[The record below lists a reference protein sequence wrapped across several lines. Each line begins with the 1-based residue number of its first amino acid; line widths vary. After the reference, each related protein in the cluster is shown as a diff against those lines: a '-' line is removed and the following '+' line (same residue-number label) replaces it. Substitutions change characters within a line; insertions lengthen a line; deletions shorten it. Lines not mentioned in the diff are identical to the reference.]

1 MSRIPQSFIDD
12 LVTRA
17 DIVDVVGS
25 RVPLKKKGKEY
36 TACCPFHHEKSP
48 SFFVSPEKQFYH
60 CFGCG
65 AHGTVLGFLMAHDRL
80 DFVEAVETLA
90 AQMGMEV
97 PREGENQPNENP
109 QAPLLAVLEECN
121 RFYQGELK
129 RNPKA
134 IAYLKQRGVGS
145 EIATLFG
152 LGYAPA
158 GYDTLE
164 HLFRTDN
171 AARERLKRAGMLS
184 EGEQGR
190 PYDRFR
196 ERIMFPIRDRRGRVI
211 AFGGRVLNDD
221 KPKYLNS
228 PETPLFHK
236 GAGRYGLSEARK
248 ALGPPEG
255 RLGVEG
261 YMDVVM
267 LAQHGVREAVA
278 TLGTAVT
285 RDQVDLM
292 YRSTAQVIYC
302 FDGDEAG
309 RRAAWRALE
318 STLPQLRDGLDAR
331 FMFLPEGEDPDSLV
345 RQEGSEAFRA
355 RIHSQALGF
364 DAFMLGE
371 LGRQTEQDGSPA
383 ARAKLKALAQP
394 LIQLM
399 PESTLKD
406 LVLDELAKRIGAN
419 LARLHK
425 SAQNSATS
433 HGIKQPSPTHARTSA
448 PTRHSAIRKA
458 ILFLLHY
465 PELAQQR
472 DIDPAW
478 ADSTAPGFA
487 FLSELVSSLRAHPA
501 PLGAVIER
509 FRDSPHAKALD
520 ALALLPEPEGA
531 DDVNVRL
538 SMWNDMLEHL
548 ATSHSKDRLRE
559 LTAKPFD
566 QLQAHERHELLRLS
580 AIKSSP

>member
-12 LVTRA
+12 LVSRA
-17 DIVDVVGS
+17 DIVDVVGT

-80 DFVEAVETLA
+80 DFVEAIETLA
-90 AQMGMEV
+90 GQMGMDV
-97 PREGENQPNENP
+97 PREGGNTAQENP
-109 QAPLLAVLEECN
+109 HAPLLAILDECST
-121 RFYQGELK
+121 FYQGELK
-129 RNPKA
+129 RTPKA
-134 IAYLKQRGVGS
+134 IDYLKQRGVS
-145 EIATLFG
+145 REIAATFG
-152 LGYAPA
+152 LGYAPG

-164 HLFRTDN
+164 RRFN
-171 AARERLKRAGMLS
+171 ADDATRDLLKRAGMLS

-190 PYDRFR
+190 LYDRFR

-236 GAGRYGLSEARK
+236 GAGLYGLYEARK
-248 ALGPPEG
+248 ALGRPD
-255 RLGVEG
+255 RLLVVEG

-285 RDQVDLM
+285 REQVDLM
-292 YRSTAQVIYC
+292 YRNTAQVIYC

-331 FMFLPEGEDPDSLV
+331 FMFLPDGTDPDSLV
-345 RQEGSEAFRA
+345 RQEGAEAFRA
-355 RIHSQALGF
+355 RIQANAINF
-364 DAFMLGE
+364 DHFLLSE
-371 LGRQTEQDGSPA
+371 LEQQTEHDGSPA

-399 PESTLKD
+399 PESTLKE
-406 LVLDELAKRIGAN
+406 LVFNSLAQRVGTRVN
-419 LARLHK
+419 RLQFNAPAPQTPKLHR
-425 SAQNSATS
+425 QPPTS
-433 HGIKQPSPTHARTSA
+433 N
-448 PTRHSAIRKA
+448 TRHSAIRQA
-458 ILFLLHY
+458 ILYLLYH
-465 PELAQQR
+465 PELAR
-472 DIDPAW
+472 DTALDPAW
-478 ADSTAPGFA
+478 AQSVIPGYVLLA
-487 FLSELVSSLRAHPA
+487 ELIATLRANPM
-501 PLGAVIER
+501 PLGILLEHYR
-509 FRDSPHAKALD
+509 NSPQLKTID
-520 ALALLPEPEGA
+520 ALACLPAPQDS
-531 DDVNVRL
+531 DDEQVRQ
-538 SMWNDMLEHL
+538 SMWRDMLSHL
-548 ATSHSKDRLRE
+548 TAAFSRERLRE

-566 QLQAHERHELLRLS
+566 QLQTHERHELLRLS
-580 AIKSSP
+580 AIKLTP